1 MGFGKRLFV
10 FLLIIILLGLLSVY
24 WPNITGNAINNQQQ
38 TNYQRENAVVTKIVD
53 GDTIHVRINGNN
65 KDEIIRFL
73 GINTPEKGKEYYK
86 EAKDFLIKTI
96 ENNSIEILRDIT
108 DKDQYGRKLR
118 YVFYDNRMI
127 NVEILENGLAT
138 SFMLDNLVYED
149 KLKNAE
155 SFAKNNK
162 IGLWGRSSS
171 NCVDCIKLKELN
183 PDEDFFILENSCS
196 FNCNLNGWLVKD
208 DANHFFKI
216 NNLNAGES
224 EKYDSLIIFKKEVWN
239 DNGDRFFLRD
249 EKGKLAIFYE
259 Y

>member
-1 MGFGKRLFV
+1 MGFGKRLLM

-24 WPNITGNAINNQQQ
+24 WPKLSGNVIYNNLKAD
-38 TNYQRENAVVTKIVD
+38 YSKENAYVTKIVD
-53 GDTIHVRINGNN
+53 GDTIHVKINGNE

-86 EAKDFLIKTI
+86 EAKDFLIKNI

-118 YVFYDNRMI
+118 YVFYDNRLI

-138 SFMLDNLVYED
+138 SFMLDNLVYEE
-149 KLKNAE
+149 KLRNAE
-155 SFAKNNK
+155 NFAENNN
-162 IGLWGRSSS
+162 IGLWIKSSS
-171 NCVDCIKLKELN
+171 NCAECIKLKEIN
-183 PDEDFFILENSCS
+183 AEIDFFVLGNDCS
-196 FNCNLNGWLVKD
+196 FNCNLNGWIAKD

-216 NNLNAGES
+216 NNLNAMES
-224 EKYDSLIIFKKEVWN
+224 EKYDSIIIFKKEVWN

-249 EKGKLAIFYE
+249 EKGKLVVFYE

>member
-1 MGFGKRLFV
+1 MGFGKRLLV
-10 FLLIIILLGLLSVY
+10 FLLIIILLGLLSY
-24 WPNITGNAINNQQQ
+24 YYPYLTGEVVNNSSSGS
-38 TNYQRENAVVTKIVD
+38 YQRESAYVTRIVD
-53 GDTIHVRINGNN
+53 GDTIHINLNGN
-65 KDEIIRFL
+65 DETVRFL

-86 EAKDFLIKTI
+86 EAKDFLIKNI
-96 ENNSIEILRDIT
+96 ENNSVEILRDIT

-118 YVFYDNRMI
+118 YIFYDNRLI

-138 SFMLDNLVYED
+138 SFMLDNLIYET

-155 SFAKNNK
+155 NFAKNNR
-162 IGLWGRSSS
+162 IGLWERSSS
-171 NCVDCIKLKELN
+171 NCAECIKLKEIN
-183 PDEDFFILENSCS
+183 ANEDFFVLENDCD
-196 FNCNLNGWLVKD
+196 FNCNLNGWVVKD

-216 NNLNAGES
+216 NDLNAGES

-249 EKGKLAIFYE
+249 EKGKLVVFYE